1 MASKILNL
9 GNKDCGEEE
18 EEPPV
23 SNSGTSSGTS
33 SSSSESDGY
42 RDDPLGPCQSKS
54 DCPSDAQ
61 FATKTF
67 VFWIIKHLV
76 LQIQR
81 L

>member
-33 SSSSESDGY
+33 SSSSKSGGY
-42 RDDPLGPCQSKS
+42 RDDPLGP
-54 DCPSDAQ
+54 
-61 FATKTF
+61 FAKAKAT
-67 VFWIIKHLV
+67 VLQMHNLRRKHLCSG
-76 LQIQR
+76 L
-81 L
+81 